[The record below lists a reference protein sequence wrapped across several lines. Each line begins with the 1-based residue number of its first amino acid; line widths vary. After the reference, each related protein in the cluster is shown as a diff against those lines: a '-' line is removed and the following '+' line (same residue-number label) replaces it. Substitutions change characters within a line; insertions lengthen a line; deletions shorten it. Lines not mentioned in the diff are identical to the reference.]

1 MNRFLLDTDTF
12 TLHLHGDAAV
22 TVNVARHLADD
33 VRLSV
38 VSVEEI
44 WDGWQAAIRKA
55 KTPEAIGHAYDRLTA
70 TLDELRG
77 WRVAASPAAAVVRY
91 RSLKSQRLNV
101 GANDLRIAA
110 IALER
115 DATVVTRNRRDFSRV
130 PGVRVVDWAV
140 AG

>member
-1 MNRFLLDTDTF
+1 VSRFLLDTDTF
-12 TLHLHGDAAV
+12 TLYLQGHVSV
-22 TVNVARHLADD
+22 TANVVRHLADD

-44 WDGWQAAIRKA
+44 WDGWQAAINRA

-77 WRVAASPAAAVVRY
+77 WPVASCPAAAVVRY
-91 RSLKSQRLNV
+91 RAIKKQKLNV

-110 IALER
+110 VALELG
-115 DATVVTRNRRDFSRV
+115 AVVVTRNVSDFGRV
-130 PGVRVVDWAV
+130 PGLRIEDWSK
-140 AG
+140 